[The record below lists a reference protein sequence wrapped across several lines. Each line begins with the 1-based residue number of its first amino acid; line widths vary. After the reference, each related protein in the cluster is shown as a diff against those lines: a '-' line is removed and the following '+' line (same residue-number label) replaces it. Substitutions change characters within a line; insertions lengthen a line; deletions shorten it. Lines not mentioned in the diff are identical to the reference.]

1 MESNKMDAKIYLF
14 LNKNFSTKILC
25 HAHEWNT
32 REGTYIQ
39 MNHRYVYIVKVGI
52 VNVGIVNVGIG
63 TLASIIVD
71 QIVRLRC
78 WELKNHPY

>member
-1 MESNKMDAKIYLF
+1 
-14 LNKNFSTKILC
+14 
-25 HAHEWNT
+25 
-32 REGTYIQ
+32 

-78 WELKNHPY
+78 